1 MMDWSHSN
9 LKRVALLCCAG
20 LVTACGS
27 GAPEPKVVE
36 VLLISIDADNN
47 CSLENK
53 AIECGGV
60 AAAIRAQY
68 PTSKPR
74 VDICLDR
81 QSRYEA
87 AAEVMKSV
95 SDAGFAVGNFHCGK
109 PPATS

>member
-1 MMDWSHSN
+1 MMFWSHSQ
-9 LKRVALLCCAG
+9 LKRGALLCCAA
-20 LVTACGS
+20 LVAACGS
-27 GAPEPKVVE
+27 NAPEPKVVE
-36 VLLISIDADNN
+36 VLMISIDASNN

-74 VDICLDR
+74 VDICVDK

-95 SDAGFAVGNFHCGK
+95 SDAGLTVGSFHCGAA
-109 PPATS
+109 PTTG

>member
-1 MMDWSHSN
+1 MACIARIDVTREHAPMSSIAKVD
-9 LKRVALLCCAG
+9 RPPG
-20 LVTACGS
+20 L
-27 GAPEPKVVE
+27 P
-36 VLLISIDADNN
+36 N

-53 AIECGGV
+53 SIECSGV

-74 VDICLDR
+74 VDICLDK

-95 SDAGFAVGNFHCGK
+95 SDAGFAVGNFHCGT
-109 PPATS
+109 PPATR

>member
-1 MMDWSHSN
+1 MYWRHSH
-9 LKRVALLCCAG
+9 LKRGALLCCAG
-20 LVTACGS
+20 LVAACGY
-27 GAPEPKVVE
+27 GTPEPKVVE

-53 AIECGGV
+53 AIECGAV

-81 QSRYEA
+81 KSRYEA

-95 SDAGFAVGNFHCGK
+95 SDAGFAVGNFDCGK
-109 PPATS
+109 PTASG

>member
-1 MMDWSHSN
+1 MMFWSHSH
-9 LKRVALLCCAG
+9 LTRGVLLFCATFVA
-20 LVTACGS
+20 ACGS
-27 GAPEPKVVE
+27 GASEPKVAD
-36 VLLISIDADNN
+36 VLLISIDANNN

-53 AIECGGV
+53 SIKCSAV

-74 VDICLDR
+74 VDICLDK

-95 SDAGFAVGNFHCGK
+95 SDAGFALGNFHCGN
-109 PPATS
+109 TSG